1 MYANCSSMPEKMNN
15 SKGKPLVTA
24 IVTTYN
30 RPQMVQRAIQSGLAQ
45 TYDPLEIIIVEDGS
59 CCGVEGWLDT
69 QGLSQIR
76 YIRHE
81 ENQGLPA
88 ARNTGLNNSNGK
100 YIAYLD
106 DDDEWKPE
114 KIQKQIELAERLDS
128 DYAIIYCGLEV
139 KDQDGRIVA
148 LNMPRLKGT
157 IRDEIV
163 KKGLNT
169 IPSSFLFRKETLM
182 NIAGFDTDLYTGID
196 HDIWMKLSKYGY
208 KTDYVNEPLVIH
220 TQHDELQM
228 TSNVP
233 RRISGIEEYLN
244 KWRPDILSWF
254 GPKAGEK
261 YCSDYYVKVIG
272 GLGLS
277 LVLNG
282 AAREGKKILWN
293 VFLKEPMDF
302 LSNPRLILAFWGGKK
317 VYELLVMLKSC
328 RILNKWSVK

>member
-1 MYANCSSMPEKMNN
+1 MYANCSNMPEKMND
-15 SKGKPLVTA
+15 SRGKLLVTA
-24 IVTTYN
+24 VVTTYN
-30 RPQMVQRAIQSGLAQ
+30 RPQMVQRAIQSILAQ
-45 TYDPLEIIIVEDGS
+45 TYEPLEIIVVEDGS
-59 CCGVEGWLDT
+59 DSGLEDWLHT
-69 QGLSQIR
+69 QGLSQVC

-88 ARNTGLNNSNGK
+88 ARNTGLKKSKGK

-114 KIQKQIELAERLDS
+114 KIQKQIELAERLNS

-139 KDQDGRIVA
+139 KDKAYQVVA
-148 LNMPRLKGT
+148 LNMPRLKGI

-169 IPSSFLFRKETLM
+169 IPSSFLFRKGALLR
-182 NIAGFDTDLYTGID
+182 IGGFDTDLYTGID
-196 HDIWMKLSKYGY
+196 HDLWMKIAKHGY
-208 KTDYVNEPLVIH
+208 STDYVNEALVIH
-220 TQHDELQM
+220 TQHGELQM

-233 RRISGIEEYLN
+233 RRIAGIEQYLN

-254 GPKAGEK
+254 GPRAGNK
-261 YCSDYYVKVIG
+261 YCSDYYVRVIG

-282 AAREGKKILWN
+282 NACEGKRILWK
-293 VFLKEPMDF
+293 VFLKEPKSF
-302 LSNPRLILAFWGGKK
+302 LSNPRLNLALFGGK
-317 VYELLVMLKSC
+317 YLYDLVKTSIK
-328 RILNKWSVK
+328 RAEKKQI

>member
-1 MYANCSSMPEKMNN
+1 MNN

-24 IVTTYN
+24 VVTTYN
-30 RPQMVQRAIQSGLAQ
+30 RPEMVQHAIQSVLTQ
-45 TYDPLEIIIVEDGS
+45 TYESLEIIVIEDGS
-59 CCGVEGWLDT
+59 RSGVKEWLQT
-69 QGLSQIR
+69 QGLRQIR
-76 YIRHE
+76 HIRHE

-114 KIQKQIELAERLDS
+114 KIQKQIELAERLNS

-139 KDQDGRIVA
+139 KDESGRVVA

-169 IPSSFLFRKETLM
+169 IPSSFLFRKEVLLR
-182 NIAGFDTDLYTGID
+182 IGGFDTDLYTGID
-196 HDIWMKLSKYGY
+196 HDLWMKIAKHGY

-220 TQHDELQM
+220 TQHDGIQM
-228 TSNVP
+228 TTDVP
-233 RRISGIEEYLN
+233 RRIAGIEQYFN

-254 GPKAGEK
+254 GAKAGIK
-261 YCSDYYVKVIG
+261 YCSDYYVRVIG

-277 LVLNG
+277 LILNG
-282 AAREGKKILWN
+282 SAREGKKILWK
-293 VFLKEPMDF
+293 VFLKQPKSF
-302 LSNPRLILAFWGGKK
+302 LSNPRLILALFWGKHLYDLVKNSIKRVEKK
-317 VYELLVMLKSC
+317 QA
-328 RILNKWSVK
+328 